1 VTVTANVTL
10 TANNTVVLVDSTSG
24 NVTVT
29 LPDATANSGRYYV
42 IKRTGSANNVTIQA
56 QSGQT
61 VEGNAN
67 TTLIGAGSTDSIISD
82 GARWRRISFI
92 DNS

>member
-1 VTVTANVTL
+1 M
-10 TANNTVVLVDSTSG
+10 LVDSSGG

-29 LPDATANSGRYYV
+29 LPDATANTGRYYV
-42 IKRTGSANNVTIQA
+42 IKRTVAAHNVTIQP

-61 VEGNAN
+61 IEGNPN
-67 TTLIGAGSTDSIISD
+67 TTLTGAGSADTIISN
-82 GARWRRISFI
+82 GTRWVRISFI